1 MTKAI
6 LFDLDGTLLP
16 MDQEVFVR
24 DYLGRMAAFLAPHG
38 YDPQS
43 LIKAVWAGTGAM
55 VKNDGKALNEDV
67 FWYVFNSILG
77 RDAKQ
82 DLALF
87 EEFYRTEFQKAK
99 DSCGF
104 NPAAVEAIR
113 QIKAMGY
120 RLILATN
127 PLFPAI
133 ATYSRARWAGLN
145 PEDFELVT
153 TYENSRFCKPN
164 PDYYREILG
173 KIALDGSQCLMVGN
187 DVGEDMVAQKLGM
200 KTFLLTDCLINK
212 TAEDITQYPHG
223 SFPELL
229 HYIRSL

>member
-16 MDQEVFVR
+16 MDQDVFVR
-24 DYLGRMAAFLAPHG
+24 DYMGRITAFLSPHG
-38 YDPQS
+38 YDPQL
-43 LIKAVWAGTGAM
+43 LIKALWAGTGAM
-55 VKNDGKALNEDV
+55 VKNDGKVRNEDV
-67 FWYVFNSILG
+67 FWYVFNTFLG
-77 RDAKQ
+77 KDAKK
-82 DLALF
+82 DEALF
-87 EEFYRTEFQKAK
+87 NDFYTTIFQQSK
-99 DSCGF
+99 DSCGY
-104 NPAAVEAIR
+104 NPMAAEAIR
-113 QIKAMGY
+113 EIKAMGY
-120 RLILATN
+120 RVILATN

-133 ATYSRARWAGLN
+133 ATYSRAQWAGLN
-145 PEDFELVT
+145 PGDFELIT

-173 KIALDGSQCLMVGN
+173 KLSLDGSECLMVGN
-187 DVGEDMVAQKLGM
+187 DVGEDMVAGSLGM

-212 TAEDITQYPHG
+212 TGEDIFQYPNG